1 MPDIVEPSS
10 TVPLLVEN
18 GAGILAERWIASLGS
33 ELNNTDRN
41 LAKRRLKKWLL
52 SGTSPFVDRH
62 DILTRFGLTRSPDLM
77 IGQYPVELVLPAEAT
92 REGQDLKAKLIEIA
106 TGDEESNGGVAPST
120 GPMPGGG
127 RGRRRGRSGKK
138 RKIPKS
144 RRVRRRCRRTRR
156 TRRTRRKR

>member
-1 MPDIVEPSS
+1 MPDTVEPSS

-106 TGDEESNGGVAPST
+106 TTDDTS
-120 GPMPGGG
+120 MPGGG
-127 RGRRRGRSGKK
+127 RRRRRGRSGKK
-138 RKIPKS
+138 RKNPKS

-156 TRRTRRKR
+156 KR